1 MHQPLRAHPSFHT
14 IPERV
19 QEQGTKLAE
28 GERACSCVQGG
39 VSKATKALH
48 VSEDVFAGIAHM
60 VRGAKVKMVEHSFV
74 GKVRRV

>member
-1 MHQPLRAHPSFHT
+1 M
-14 IPERV
+14 
-19 QEQGTKLAE
+19 AE